1 MEPLRQDD
9 PGQLSV
15 YSTVGRI
22 DAADSGV
29 PVPVRRF
36 IARTPGGDHTV
47 LLSVPRPEFAR
58 DGIYGQRFVAEAE
71 QARRLSGHSPALEQI
86 VEVSWGADGR
96 LPWYVSPYAPA
107 LPLPGALAAHGG
119 GLGERTLRAIGLALA
134 EALAALH
141 EQGFAH
147 AGLTPGTVLLAAD
160 GPRLAGFGS
169 VRSLAPEGEER
180 AAVPGLP
187 PEALPPEQLSGGRPR
202 PPGDVFGLGAV
213 LSYAATG
220 RLAPDAAGLPEGLR
234 ETVTACLAPDPADRP
249 RAAAV
254 RDELR
259 AGFTAPV
266 PPVAPPAPGTP
277 PVTVLD
283 GGAEAFAPGWLPGR
297 VIAALVRQ
305 SARALDARGSS
316 APSDAA
322 GAAGAVPAAGAV
334 TVTSASGPPGAPRA
348 APTAPGALPGS
359 GAPTAPGALPGPGA
373 PAFYPHAS
381 PRP

>member
-9 PGQLSV
+9 PGQLGV
-15 YSTVGRI
+15 YSPVGRI

-47 LLSVPRPEFAR
+47 LLSLPRLEFAR
-58 DGIYGQRFVAEAE
+58 DGEHGQRFGAEAE
-71 QARRLSGHSPALEQI
+71 QARRLSGHSPTLEQI
-86 VEVSWGADGR
+86 VEVSWGTDGQ
-96 LPWYVSPYAPA
+96 LPWCVSPYSPA
-107 LPLPGALAAHGG
+107 LPLPGALAAQGG
-119 GLGERTLRAIGLALA
+119 GLGERTVRALGLALA

-147 AGLTPGTVLLAAD
+147 AGVAPGTVLLGAD
-160 GPRLAGFGS
+160 GPRLTGFGC

-180 AAVPGLP
+180 VAVPGLP

-220 RLAPDAAGLPEGLR
+220 RLAPDASGLPEGLR
-234 ETVTACLAPDPADRP
+234 EAVSPCLSPDPAHRP

-254 RDELR
+254 RDALR
-259 AGFTAPV
+259 GRFV
-266 PPVAPPAPGTP
+266 PPAPAFP
-277 PVTVLD
+277 PSPAPGWAPATVMD
-283 GGAEAFAPGWLPGR
+283 GGAGAFGPGWLPGR

-305 SARALDARGSS
+305 SGRALGAQGPS
-316 APSDAA
+316 APS
-322 GAAGAVPAAGAV
+322 GAAGAVRAAGAD
-334 TVTSASGPPGAPRA
+334 TVTSESDVPL
-348 APTAPGALPGS
+348 APGGPALHPG
-359 GAPTAPGALPGPGA
+359 
-373 PAFYPHAS
+373 AS